1 MIDDILFSVGVGGR
15 SRNGEDSSCSRD
27 CFISWRWCCPS
38 IWTLWKYCKSTI
50 WSLGRDLWCC
60 LRSRSCGRS
69 FSTSFTHSK
78 ETSFHSSNASS
89 SWSRSFLDKI
99 GKCHIQKR
107 QEASFN
113 SIQLLQEKAWVSAYL
128 ILTLFSFS
136 VLMKKA
142 PLLKAVFPLEIEH
155 NELTSKMTDQARSEN
170 LQILLIRILQTFVPQ
185 GILLLLQ
192 FLLFICLS
200 FIFICFS
207 LIPISI
213 SCYPH

>member
-1 MIDDILFSVGVGGR
+1 
-15 SRNGEDSSCSRD
+15 
-27 CFISWRWCCPS
+27 
-38 IWTLWKYCKSTI
+38 
-50 WSLGRDLWCC
+50 
-60 LRSRSCGRS
+60 
-69 FSTSFTHSK
+69 
-78 ETSFHSSNASS
+78 
-89 SWSRSFLDKI
+89 
-99 GKCHIQKR
+99 
-107 QEASFN
+107 
-113 SIQLLQEKAWVSAYL
+113 VSAYL